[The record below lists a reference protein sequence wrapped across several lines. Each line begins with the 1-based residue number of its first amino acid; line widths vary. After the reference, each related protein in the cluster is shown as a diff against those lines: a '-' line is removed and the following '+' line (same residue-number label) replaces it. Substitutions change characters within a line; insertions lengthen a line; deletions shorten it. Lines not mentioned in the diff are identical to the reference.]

1 MTSSLKHSSETGHAE
16 LSLLLVDDDDSLRRV
31 LDLALSRRG
40 FAVTQAG
47 SVEEALANIAIAA
60 PAYAVIDLSLG
71 DGSGLEVAAR
81 LRASRPDVR
90 FIILTGYGTIATAVA
105 ATRLGA
111 IDFLVKPALA
121 DEIVAALL
129 AKPGSR
135 PAPPPLAMT
144 AGRMRWE
151 HIQHIFKISDCN
163 VSETARQLSMHR
175 RTLQRVLMRGA
186 PV

>member
-1 MTSSLKHSSETGHAE
+1 MTLSLKYSSETDCADK
-16 LSLLLVDDDDSLRRV
+16 SLMLVDDDDSLRHV
-31 LDLALSRRG
+31 LDVALSRRG

-47 SVEEALANIAIAA
+47 SVEEALANIAIGA

-71 DGSGLEVAAR
+71 DGCGLEVAER
-81 LRASRPDVR
+81 LHASRPDAR
-90 FIILTGYGTIATAVA
+90 FIILSGYGTIATAVA
-105 ATRLGA
+105 ATKLGA

-121 DEIVAALL
+121 DEIVAALR
-129 AKPGSR
+129 AEPGRR

-144 AGRMRWE
+144 AGRVRWE
-151 HIQHIFKISDCN
+151 HIQHVFRASDRN

-175 RTLQRVLMRGA
+175 RTLQRVLSRGA